1 MAEIETT
8 SAPTAKTMAHLGHGN
23 STPSSSNTA
32 NPILLSNK
40 MSFLLSF
47 SCIYQKKVVSLHAF
61 SWKHLIVNNKTTNK
75 NGKKER
81 RVR

>member
-8 SAPTAKTMAHLGHGN
+8 SAQTVKPTAHPGHGN
-23 STPSSSNTA
+23 STPSSLNTA

-47 SCIYQKKVVSLHAF
+47 SCIYQKKVVTLRAF
-61 SWKHLIVNNKTTNK
+61 SSKHLIVNNKNNK
-75 NGKKER
+75 
-81 RVR
+81 